1 MRNDK
6 TLRKYTSSGGTVV
19 YKLPVEA
26 FPNHVTNCFLVMTE
40 PVTLLDTASGWDMA
54 NRELV
59 ACFAKLGTEFNEKIS
74 MKDVDRVIITHGHID
89 HFGGV
94 NFVIG
99 ESAADLWIHEL
110 DASVIQHFRER
121 LLYSATNVHH
131 FLQRAGLPRERV
143 DALVQMNK
151 WSKDTFQPRPVDTM
165 FREGPITG
173 GFEAFHT
180 PGHCPGQVC
189 LKLDD
194 ILFTADH
201 VLSHITPNQSP
212 ESITR
217 YTGVGHYLDALRK
230 VRNIPGI
237 RLALGA
243 HEDEMPDLA
252 ARVDATLAFHD
263 SRLNKTLDILR
274 EPKTIAD
281 ASLDLFG
288 ERMNYHILLA
298 MLETGAHLEYL
309 YEHGK
314 LVVANIDDVEN
325 DPATVPLYRQAVN

>member
-6 TLRKYTSSGGTVV
+6 TIRKYTTSGGKTV

-26 FPNHVTNCFLVMTE
+26 FPNHVTNCYLVLTD

-59 ACFAKLGTEFNEKIS
+59 GCFERLKTEFGEKITL
-74 MKDVDRVIITHGHID
+74 KDVDRVIITHGHID

-94 NFVIG
+94 NFVID

-165 FREGPITG
+165 FSEGPISG

-217 YTGVGHYLDALRK
+217 YTGVGHYMDALRK
-230 VRNIPGI
+230 VRNIPGV

-252 ARVDATLAFHD
+252 TRVDATLAFHD
-263 SRLNKTLDILR
+263 SRLNKTLEILA
-274 EPKTIAD
+274 EPKSIAD

-314 LVVANIDDVEN
+314 LVVANIEEVEN
-325 DPATVPLYRQAVN
+325 DPATVPIYRQAL